1 MTSSACSPGETKA
14 TSVPPTLPPPP
25 TKAAIVQPTAVAD
38 EPTELPPPTDMPSAT
53 ETPTEAPPVPTEEPT
68 PWITSEANLDDTQ
81 VTYVG
86 NSGFLITVGDRKV
99 LIDGIFYGFSGTY
112 KLPLNVQDSL
122 VNASPPFD
130 DIDLILATHSH
141 GDHFSAGMVQTHM
154 QNDPKTVLISTSQV
168 TNQMEGFGDRV
179 ITLDASAGNPVQKD
193 INGIQ
198 VEAIYLSHGKVTT
211 GETEIM
217 NQGYIIKIDGVTLFH
232 TGDIDARLLTPG
244 NLTGYDFPGKNIDI
258 AFIQHFFLSD
268 AAFQSLINGIFK
280 SKYVVASH
288 YKFTDPINTE
298 MIVSYYPD
306 AVIFTEEMQNWVG
319 LK

>member
-1 MTSSACSPGETKA
+1 MTSLACSLGKTKS

-25 TKAAIVQPTAVAD
+25 TIAPIEQPTAVPD
-38 EPTELPPPTDMPSAT
+38 EPTELPPPTDMPAPT
-53 ETPTEAPPVPTEEPT
+53 EMPTEAPPAPTEEPT
-68 PWITSEANLDDTQ
+68 PWMTADAFFDDTQ

-86 NSGFLITVGDRKV
+86 NSGFLITVGDKKV

-112 KLPLNVQDSL
+112 TLPLNVQDLL
-122 VNASPPFD
+122 VQASPPFD

-141 GDHFSAGMVQTHM
+141 GDHISAGMVQTHM
-154 QNDPKTVLISTSQV
+154 QNDPKTVLVSTSQV
-168 TNQMEGFGDRV
+168 TNQIKDFGDRV

-217 NQGYIIKIDGVTLFH
+217 NQGYVIKINGVTVFH
-232 TGDIDARLLTPG
+232 TGDIDASLLTPG
-244 NLTGYDFPGKNIDI
+244 NLKGYDLPGKNIDI
-258 AFIQHFFLSD
+258 AFIQHFFLSN
-268 AAFQSLINGIFK
+268 AAFQPLISGSFK

-298 MIVSYYPD
+298 MIVRYYPD
-306 AVIFTEEMQNWVG
+306 AVIFTEEMQNWEMQ
-319 LK
+319 K